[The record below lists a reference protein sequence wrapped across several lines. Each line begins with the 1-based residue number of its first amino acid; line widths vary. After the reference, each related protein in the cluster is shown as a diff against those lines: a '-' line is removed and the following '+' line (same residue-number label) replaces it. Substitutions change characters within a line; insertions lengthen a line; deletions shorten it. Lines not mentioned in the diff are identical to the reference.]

1 MKGDFFM
8 NKKHINIVG
17 IISGVLSIIFS
28 FVVKGMPIGLY
39 EFSET
44 YGGDAYTGIQNA
56 AAQTAVNVYYLAD
69 IVRTGLFAFLLVF
82 GIALICFFLS
92 RMDIDVKLVV
102 KKADEGKKKETPVAP
117 KIAPKATTAA
127 APTATPTAAPTAT
140 PVAPA
145 TAPDDTVTV
154 VEEEVPEAVEHK

>member
-1 MKGDFFM
+1 MKGDFYM
-8 NKKHINIVG
+8 KKGINIVG

-69 IVRTGLFAFLLVF
+69 LVRTGLFALLLVL

-127 APTATPTAAPTAT
+127 APTVAPTAT
-140 PVAPA
+140 PTATPAAPA
-145 TAPDDTVTV
+145 APDDTVTV
-154 VEEEVPEAVEHK
+154 VEEVTEVVEHK

>member
-1 MKGDFFM
+1 MKGDFYM
-8 NKKHINIVG
+8 KKGINIVG

-127 APTATPTAAPTAT
+127 APTATPTAVPTAT

-145 TAPDDTVTV
+145 APDDTVTV
-154 VEEEVPEAVEHK
+154 VEEVTEVVEHK

>member
-1 MKGDFFM
+1 MKGDFYM
-8 NKKHINIVG
+8 KKGINIVG

-39 EFSET
+39 ELSKT

-69 IVRTGLFAFLLVF
+69 LVRTGLFALLLVL

-92 RMDIDVKLVV
+92 RMNIDVKVVV
-102 KKADEGKKKETPVAP
+102 KKADDGKKKATPATPAAVPTTAP
-117 KIAPKATTAA
+117 AA
-127 APTATPTAAPTAT
+127 APTVAPAATHAAL
-140 PVAPA
+140 PA

-154 VEEEVPEAVEHK
+154 VEEAPEPAEHN

>member
-1 MKGDFFM
+1 MKGDFYM
-8 NKKHINIVG
+8 KKGINIVG

-69 IVRTGLFAFLLVF
+69 IVRTGLFALLLVL

-92 RMDIDVKLVV
+92 RMNIDVKVVV
-102 KKADEGKKKETPVAP
+102 KKADDSKKKATP
-117 KIAPKATTAA
+117 
-127 APTATPTAAPTAT
+127 ATPTAAPTTT
-140 PVAPA
+140 PVAAPTVAPAATPAALPA

-154 VEEEVPEAVEHK
+154 VEEVPEPVEQK

>member
-1 MKGDFFM
+1 MKGDFYM
-8 NKKHINIVG
+8 KKGINIVG

-39 EFSET
+39 ELSET

-69 IVRTGLFAFLLVF
+69 LVRTGLFALLLVL

-127 APTATPTAAPTAT
+127 APIVAPTATPTAAPA
-140 PVAPA
+140 APA
-145 TAPDDTVTV
+145 TVPDDTVTV
-154 VEEEVPEAVEHK
+154 VEEVTEVVEHK